1 MAHRLISLPPL
12 IGLALST
19 ALLHPARAFDDG
31 HGGTA
36 RGVRVETLARSTQDW
51 TGARLPPYPAGQPQ
65 VTVLRISVP
74 PGVRLDPHHHPVINA
89 GVLLQGRLKV
99 VMEDG
104 RSKVLES
111 GDALVEVVNR
121 IHHGE
126 SLGPQPAVILVVYAG
141 VEGLPITVRDQPRP
155 TASTEP
161 SPTPA
166 MQPAL

>member
-1 MAHRLISLPPL
+1 MAHRLISLSPL

-74 PGVRLDPHHHPVINA
+74 PGVRLDPHHHRGEPDPPRRKPGPPA
-89 GVLLQGRLKV
+89 GRDPGGVCGC
-99 VMEDG
+99 G
-104 RSKVLES
+104 
-111 GDALVEVVNR
+111 GAP
-121 IHHGE
+121 HHG
-126 SLGPQPAVILVVYAG
+126 AG
-141 VEGLPITVRDQPRP
+141 SAQANSIH
-155 TASTEP
+155 
-161 SPTPA
+161 
-166 MQPAL
+166 